1 MASVLSAA
9 PPGLWGRPW
18 MAWLPLAIGLAA
30 VYIPSYLALSSTIW
44 TTEENGHGPIVLGV
58 FAWLVWRQRDVL
70 VHGAAHPSPAAGWA
84 SLMLGLA
91 LFVLGHSQSIEA
103 LSTASH
109 IPVLIGV
116 LLLLRGWGAVKAL
129 WFPLVFLL
137 FLIPIPGVLL
147 DPITAVLKQQ
157 VSSVVENALY
167 ALGYPIGRRGVT
179 IQIGAYQLLMADA
192 CSGLNS
198 IFSLSALG
206 VLYLYLM
213 RYRSRLH
220 VALMLISII
229 PIAIAANVIRVA
241 TLVLVTYYFGDE
253 VGQGLAHGAAGMLLF
268 VVALVLLFALDSL
281 LRLVFRRSEGVPA

>member
-30 VYIPSYLALSSTIW
+30 VYVPSYLALSSTIW
-44 TTEENGHGPIVLGV
+44 TTEENGHGPIVLAV

-70 VHGAAHPSPAAGWA
+70 VQGVPHPNPAAGWA
-84 SLMLGLA
+84 SLVLGLA

-137 FLIPIPGVLL
+137 FLIPIPGVIL
-147 DPITAVLKQQ
+147 DPITAVLKQH
-157 VSSVVENALY
+157 VSSIVENALY

-281 LRLVFRRSEGVPA
+281 LRLVFRKSEGAPA